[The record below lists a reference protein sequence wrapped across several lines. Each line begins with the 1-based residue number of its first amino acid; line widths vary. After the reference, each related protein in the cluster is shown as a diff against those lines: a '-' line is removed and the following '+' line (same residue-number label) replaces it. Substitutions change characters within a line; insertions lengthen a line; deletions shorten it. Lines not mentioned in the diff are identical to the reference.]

1 MAIRRFVVPV
11 VTDENGAAEVFSP
24 VLSGKLISFRYV
36 KPDSGGYA
44 DGVDFVLT
52 AESTGETLWAEDD
65 VNASATR
72 HPRAATHSTAGAA
85 SLYASGG
92 TAVNGQIALSQD
104 RVKIVVADGGDTKAG
119 TFHITVD
126 S

>member
-11 VTDENGAAEVFSP
+11 TVDASGDATAYSP
-24 VLSGKLISFRYV
+24 VLSGSLISFRYV
-36 KPDSGGYA
+36 KDDFA
-44 DGVDFVLT
+44 DGVDFTIT
-52 AESTGETLWAEDD
+52 AEDTGETLWAESN

-92 TAVNGQIALSQD
+92 TAVNGKIALSQD
-104 RVKIVVADGGDTKAG
+104 RVKIVVASGGNATSG

-126 S
+126 G